1 MGFVKEFKEFINRG
15 NVVDLAVAVVIGAS
29 FKLVIDSFSVDIIG
43 GILSA
48 IGGQPDLSGLTVTVG
63 EGEIYWGR
71 FVTAVINFV
80 ITAFAVFLV
89 VKAINKMH
97 DKLSKPAEPEPEK
110 APEPTKEEV
119 LLTEIRDLLKEQS
132 K

>member
-71 FVTAVINFV
+71 FVTAVINFI

-89 VKAINKMH
+89 VKAINKMQNLRAAPM
-97 DKLSKPAEPEPEK
+97 DVMKPDRKSAWS
-110 APEPTKEEV
+110 V
-119 LLTEIRDLLKEQS
+119 VILD
-132 K
+132 

>member
-89 VKAINKMH
+89 VKAINKMQNLRAA
-97 DKLSKPAEPEPEK
+97 KAQAE
-110 APEPTKEEV
+110 EEATETELD
-119 LLTEIRDLLKEQS
+119 LLRQIRDQLAARP
-132 K
+132 

>member
-71 FVTAVINFV
+71 FVTAVINFI

-89 VKAINKMH
+89 VKAINKMQNLRAA
-97 DKLSKPAEPEPEK
+97 KAQAE
-110 APEPTKEEV
+110 EEATETELD
-119 LLTEIRDLLKEQS
+119 LLRQIRDQLAARP
-132 K
+132 